1 MLIGVGVGATLL
13 VTFHS
18 GWLLIGLGVFIVIIS
33 WRNLRTLGAKFRPLP
48 AVWAAPA
55 GTVGGIFS
63 ALFGTGGPIYTLY
76 LVRRLADQETFRATI
91 SAVIFLSSVVRLVSF
106 AMGGL
111 FQQEGLLILAA
122 WLLPASLL
130 GVFIGSYSR
139 HRLPVQGIRRFVQVF
154 MLVAGGV
161 VIVRG
166 LPLLSPA

>member
-1 MLIGVGVGATLL
+1 M
-13 VTFHS
+13 
-18 GWLLIGLGVFIVIIS
+18 
-33 WRNLRTLGAKFRPLP
+33 
-48 AVWAAPA
+48 
-55 GTVGGIFS
+55 
-63 ALFGTGGPIYTLY
+63 
-76 LVRRLADQETFRATI
+76 
-91 SAVIFLSSVVRLVSF
+91 IFLSSVVRLVSF

-161 VIVRG
+161 VILRG
-166 LPLLSPA
+166 VALMSST